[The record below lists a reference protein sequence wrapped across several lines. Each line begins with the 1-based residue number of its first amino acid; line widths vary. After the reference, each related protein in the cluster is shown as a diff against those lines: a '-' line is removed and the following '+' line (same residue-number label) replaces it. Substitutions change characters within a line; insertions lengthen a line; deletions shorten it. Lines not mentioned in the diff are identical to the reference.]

1 MKINIDTDNIKSAAI
16 DTLKN
21 INKGGEKVRERASKT
36 AEVIG
41 QKTGE
46 MKAEAVKVKNDVEE
60 KITKLDRELADATT
74 QYNDAYTQMNDMGI
88 RLYVERN
95 RTIDLIAN
103 VECLINSIANHPKE
117 FDKDFQMIR
126 EERQKFTESCDYAER
141 DIQNAR
147 KAASG
152 AGAGLAAGA
161 SVAFMG
167 PTAAM
172 WVATTF
178 GTAST
183 GAAIST
189 LSGAAAANA
198 ALAWLGGGTLAAGG
212 GGVVAGQALLAL
224 AGPIGWTIAGAGLL
238 GSIILFSKNKMESNK
253 QKSEEIE
260 QVKQNT
266 ERVREMDRQM
276 ETLMNET
283 SQVRNG
289 LTDSYHNGL
298 TLYSGNYSD
307 FSTEDKELLGSL
319 VNNARTLS
327 VLLNKTI
334 GSTE

>member
-36 AEVIG
+36 VEVIG

>member
-36 AEVIG
+36 VEVIG

-238 GSIILFSKNKMESNK
+238 GSIILFSKNKMETNK

>member
-1 MKINIDTDNIKSAAI
+1 MKITLDKDNIKSTALGAI
-16 DTLKN
+16 KN
-21 INKGGEKVRERASKT
+21 INKSGEKVREQASET
-36 AEVIG
+36 AKSIS
-41 QKTGE
+41 QKAGE
-46 MKAEAVKVKNDVEE
+46 MKADAIKAKKDVED

-74 QYNDAYTQMNDMGI
+74 QYNDAYTQMNDKGI

-95 RTIDLIAN
+95 RSIDLIVN

-126 EERQKFTESCDYAER
+126 EERQKFTDSCEYAER
-141 DIQNAR
+141 DVQNAR
-147 KAASG
+147 QAASG

-189 LSGAAAANA
+189 LSGAAATNA

-212 GGVVAGQALLAL
+212 GGIVGGQALLAL
-224 AGPIGWTIAGAGLL
+224 AGPVGWTIAGASLL
-238 GSIILFSKNKMESNK
+238 GSIVLFSKNKMKSNK
-253 QKSEEIE
+253 QKSEEIK

-266 ERVREMDRQM
+266 ERVREMDQKM
-276 ETLMNET
+276 EALMKET
-283 SQVRNG
+283 SQMRG
-289 LTDSYHNGL
+289 GITDSYHSGL
-298 TLYSGNYSD
+298 ALYSGNYSD
-307 FSTEDKELLGSL
+307 FSAEDKSLLGSL
-319 VNNARTLS
+319 VNNTRTLS

-334 GSTE
+334 G

>member
-1 MKINIDTDNIKSAAI
+1 
-16 DTLKN
+16 
-21 INKGGEKVRERASKT
+21 
-36 AEVIG
+36 
-41 QKTGE
+41 
-46 MKAEAVKVKNDVEE
+46 
-60 KITKLDRELADATT
+60 
-74 QYNDAYTQMNDMGI
+74 
-88 RLYVERN
+88 
-95 RTIDLIAN
+95 
-103 VECLINSIANHPKE
+103 
-117 FDKDFQMIR
+117 
-126 EERQKFTESCDYAER
+126 
-141 DIQNAR
+141 
-147 KAASG
+147 
-152 AGAGLAAGA
+152 
-161 SVAFMG
+161 MG

-189 LSGAAAANA
+189 LSGAAATNA

-266 ERVREMDRQM
+266 ERVREMARQM
-276 ETLMNET
+276 EALMNET

-298 TLYSGNYSD
+298 TLYSDNYSD